1 MFQDDP
7 PKGSNWAEGPPPISI
22 DRMTYA
28 ARDIAAELR
37 RRFPDLPK
45 KKLHKL
51 LYYCQGHHLAAFG
64 RPAFAESISA
74 WDMGPVV
81 GQLFYEENHEIDHAP
96 PVPVT
101 AEDVLNTV
109 GYVLSRY
116 GGLTGRDLENLT
128 HQEDP
133 WRNADIDRPSGGTA
147 KITNPALIEYFRQR
161 DEDDDLTGQSI
172 EGWLSEAESWQAR
185 SIRPDSVDRLRARLS
200 NA

>member
-1 MFQDDP
+1 MFVDDAP
-7 PKGSNWAEGPPPISI
+7 NRKDCAEDLLTISI
-22 DRMTYA
+22 AGMTYA

-64 RPAFAESISA
+64 RPAFAESMSA

-81 GQLFYEENHEIDHAP
+81 GQLFFEENHEVDHAP

-133 WRNADIDRPSGGTA
+133 WRNADIDRPPGGTA

-161 DEDDDLTGQSI
+161 DEDDDLSGSAI
-172 EGWLSEAESWQAR
+172 EEWLSEAESWQAR
-185 SIRPDSVDRLRARLS
+185 PARPDSLDRLRARLS